1 MKKKTARWMGAV
13 LAAVACSAALLA
25 GCQKKEELPD
35 LSGMGTVVIAARE
48 EGSGAGQKLVPDYG
62 IPVRKVSSF
71 LSDQSQ
77 GTIRING
84 SSSEAPLLKALA
96 EDYKTY
102 NSHAQIQIEVTDSTT
117 GLNKAM
123 DGSCDLAMS
132 SRELKD
138 YEKELLQS
146 QAIAI
151 DGIAVI
157 VNLENPVENLSVEQ
171 IRAIYDGKYE
181 TWGDLK

>member
-1 MKKKTARWMGAV
+1 
-13 LAAVACSAALLA
+13 
-25 GCQKKEELPD
+25 
-35 LSGMGTVVIAARE
+35 
-48 EGSGAGQKLVPDYG
+48 
-62 IPVRKVSSF
+62 
-71 LSDQSQ
+71 
-77 GTIRING
+77 
-84 SSSEAPLLKALA
+84 
-96 EDYKTY
+96 
-102 NSHAQIQIEVTDSTT
+102 
-117 GLNKAM
+117 M

-157 VNLENPVENLSVEQ
+157 VNLENPVENFSVEQ

>member
-1 MKKKTARWMGAV
+1 
-13 LAAVACSAALLA
+13 
-25 GCQKKEELPD
+25 
-35 LSGMGTVVIAARE
+35 
-48 EGSGAGQKLVPDYG
+48 
-62 IPVRKVSSF
+62 
-71 LSDQSQ
+71 
-77 GTIRING
+77 
-84 SSSEAPLLKALA
+84 
-96 EDYKTY
+96 
-102 NSHAQIQIEVTDSTT
+102 
-117 GLNKAM
+117 
-123 DGSCDLAMS
+123 MS

-181 TWGDLK
+181 AWGDLK